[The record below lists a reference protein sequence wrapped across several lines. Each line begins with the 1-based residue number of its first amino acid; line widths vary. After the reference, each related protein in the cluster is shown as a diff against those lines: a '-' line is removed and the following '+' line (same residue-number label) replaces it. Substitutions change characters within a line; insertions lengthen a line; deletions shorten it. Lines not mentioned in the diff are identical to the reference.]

1 MRKELTIKFRKTL
14 STAKLPT
21 HAHATG
27 DAGFDIYAAEQT
39 GLQPGQVAMVRTGLQ
54 LADCPT
60 ALECGSQYFFD
71 MRSRSGLSKF
81 LVLPVTGTIDTNY
94 RGEIMVVLANFSK
107 EPYTI
112 RPGDRI
118 AQLVIQKIIA
128 ASETQAVTFV
138 ETDVVT
144 ETNRGSG
151 GFGSTG
157 R

>member
-1 MRKELTIKFRKTL
+1 MKKELTIKFRKTL
-14 STAKLPT
+14 PTAKLPT
-21 HAHATG
+21 HAHETG

-39 GLQPGQVAMVRTGLQ
+39 ELLPGQVKMVRTGLQ
-54 LADCPT
+54 LADCPS

-94 RGEIMVVLANFSK
+94 RGEIMVVLANFSDK
-107 EPYTI
+107 PYTI
-112 RPGDRI
+112 VPGDRI
-118 AQLVIQKIIA
+118 AQLVIQKIVA
-128 ASETQAVTFV
+128 ASETQAVTFS